1 MIDPELVQK
10 MQTIRTKLGKAIKV
24 TSGYRCVKHNA
35 DPKVGGS
42 RTSRHLY
49 GIAADWRTRDRSVN
63 PVALGIIAAAQGFG
77 AVGIYWHDK
86 AAIVHTDTRGGK
98 ATWLCVQPGVYPST
112 TYNKFVLPTIEQ
124 GCEGA
129 AAAAPRHPA
138 RRQFRPGYH
147 KGTDDGPAQARPRPG
162 WHLRPQELDCPVWRR
177 QISVREEV
185 IPVETWQILVTVG
198 VPSGIFGFAVWLI
211 ERKIEQHER
220 KRAEEAKKRENIE
233 AQREKSREE
242 LQICIYETSLAA
254 IALGEATAKA
264 VQRIPD
270 AHCNGDMHAA
280 LDYASKVKHAQR
292 EVVSRCGIKSI
303 VE

>member
-1 MIDPELVQK
+1 M
-10 MQTIRTKLGKAIKV
+10 
-24 TSGYRCVKHNA
+24 
-35 DPKVGGS
+35 
-42 RTSRHLY
+42 
-49 GIAADWRTRDRSVN
+49 
-63 PVALGIIAAAQGFG
+63 
-77 AVGIYWHDK
+77 
-86 AAIVHTDTRGGK
+86 
-98 ATWLCVQPGVYPST
+98 
-112 TYNKFVLPTIEQ
+112 
-124 GCEGA
+124 
-129 AAAAPRHPA
+129 
-138 RRQFRPGYH
+138 
-147 KGTDDGPAQARPRPG
+147 
-162 WHLRPQELDCPVWRR
+162 
-177 QISVREEV
+177 
-185 IPVETWQILVTVG
+185 ETWQILVTVG

-220 KRAEEAKKRENIE
+220 KRTE
-233 AQREKSREE
+233 EKSREK